1 MGLPLCLSKGLK
13 MVTFR
18 CKRSGCLVTFNTDY
32 DIAQMRKHPE
42 YEEVK
47 EPSTQKTKG

>member
-1 MGLPLCLSKGLK
+1 

-18 CKRSGCLVTFNTDY
+18 CKRSGCLVSFNTEY

-42 YEEVK
+42 YEEVTEQPK
-47 EPSTQKTKG
+47 KPVSK

>member
-1 MGLPLCLSKGLK
+1 

-18 CKRSGCLVTFNTDY
+18 CKRSGCLVTFTSEY
-32 DIAQMRKHPE
+32 DIVQMRQHPE

-47 EPSTQKTKG
+47 EPEKQKAKG